1 MLTTYLSH
9 LFCAAALLKSA
20 YSQKS
25 VPADLSVGFD
35 PSSISMQAAYGG
47 GEASEGFADGT
58 KFTKAEVANAPA
70 FAFGDSS
77 GISSVAKY
85 TILML
90 DTTCDSARTLHFLQT
105 DFVYDGTLV
114 NIASSTKP
122 LQAYQAPGAFKET
135 GNGRKYTFLMYSQPG
150 NENISSLKLPNQG
163 DIIDVKQFQ
172 DDNGYVDAQAGVG
185 MVVDLGGTTNC
196 GGAATSGGA
205 SSVAQSATSAAA
217 SSAAASSAAASSAAA
232 SGASSADSG
241 TESPSATAAAS
252 SSAGGA
258 AATTVAPGLT
268 TAAGGP
274 GGESSGLVVAS
285 SVLGGSSKTTLAAS
299 TTGRAGA
306 ASGTISGTAPA
317 TQTGS
322 EASNLSLTLARCIVV
337 ASLIAFAGL
346 LAF

>member
-35 PSSISMQAAYGG
+35 QSSISMQAAYGG

-114 NIASSTKP
+114 NLASSTKP

-135 GNGRKYTFLMYSQPG
+135 GNGRKYTFLMYSQPR
-150 NENISSLKLPNQG
+150 NNNISSLKLPNQG
-163 DIIDVKQFQ
+163 DTIDVKQFQ

-196 GGAATSGGA
+196 GGAASSGGA
-205 SSVAQSATSAAA
+205 SSAAQSATSAAA
-217 SSAAASSAAASSAAA
+217 SSAAASSAAAS
-232 SGASSADSG
+232 GASSAGSG

-258 AATTVAPGLT
+258 TATTVAPGLT

-274 GGESSGLVVAS
+274 GGESSGLVAAS

-299 TTGRAGA
+299 TTGQAGA
-306 ASGTISGTAPA
+306 ASGTVSGTAPA
-317 TQTGS
+317 IQTGS
-322 EASNLSLTLARCIVV
+322 EASSLSLTSARCIVV

>member
-9 LFCAAALLKSA
+9 LFCTAALLKSA

-25 VPADLSVGFD
+25 VPADLSVGFN

-77 GISSVAKY
+77 GISSVAKF

-105 DFVYDGTLV
+105 DFVYAGTLV
-114 NIASSTKP
+114 NVASSTKP

-150 NENISSLKLPNQG
+150 NKNISSLKLPNQG
-163 DIIDVKQFQ
+163 DTIDVKQFQ
-172 DDNGYVDAQAGVG
+172 DDNGYKDAQAGVG

-196 GGAATSGGA
+196 GGAASSGGA
-205 SSVAQSATSAAA
+205 SSAAQSATSAAA
-217 SSAAASSAAASSAAA
+217 SSAAASSAAASR
-232 SGASSADSG
+232 ASSADSG

-274 GGESSGLVVAS
+274 GDESSGLVAAS

-306 ASGTISGTAPA
+306 ASGTVSGTAPA

-322 EASNLSLTLARCIVV
+322 EASNLSLALARCIVV

>member
-25 VPADLSVGFD
+25 VPADLSAGFD

-58 KFTKAEVANAPA
+58 KFTKAEVTNAPA
-70 FAFGDSS
+70 FALGDSS
-77 GISSVAKY
+77 GISSVTKY
-85 TILML
+85 TMLML

-114 NIASSTKP
+114 DLASSTKP

-135 GNGRKYTFLMYSQPG
+135 GDGRKYTFLMYSQPG
-150 NENISSLKLPNQG
+150 NKNISSLKLPNQG

-196 GGAATSGGA
+196 GGAASSGGA
-205 SSVAQSATSAAA
+205 SSVAQSAT
-217 SSAAASSAAASSAAA
+217 SAAASSAAASSAAA

-274 GGESSGLVVAS
+274 GDKSSGLVAAS

-306 ASGTISGTAPA
+306 ASGTVSGTAPA

-322 EASNLSLTLARCIVV
+322 EASNLSLALARCIVV